1 MKTATSFAIFAF
13 WTILL
18 FSPCALQADQKSLM
32 AELEN
37 VDAVQAVAI
46 ANKWRWTN
54 RNITISVDDW
64 KIIFKFPN
72 GQVKTVPMPADKM
85 LVAVA
90 PYIRKTHA

>member
-1 MKTATSFAIFAF
+1 MKNITTAFIFTL
-13 WTILL
+13 WIISL
-18 FSPCALQADQKSLM
+18 FSPGALQADQNSLM

-46 ANKWRWTN
+46 ANQWRWTD
-54 RNITISVDDW
+54 RNITISVDAR

>member
-1 MKTATSFAIFAF
+1 MKTAALFTIVTF
-13 WTILL
+13 WIITL
-18 FSPCALQADQKSLM
+18 FSPGSLQADQKSLM

-37 VDAVQAVAI
+37 VDAVQAVSI
-46 ANKWRWTN
+46 ANQWRWTN
-54 RNITISVDDW
+54 RNINISVDDW
-64 KIIFKFPN
+64 KIVFKFPN

>member
-1 MKTATSFAIFAF
+1 MKTATSFAIITL
-13 WTILL
+13 WIISL
-18 FSPCALQADQKSLM
+18 FSPGHLQADQKSLM

-37 VDAVQAVAI
+37 VDAVQAVAL
-46 ANKWRWTN
+46 ANQWRWTN
-54 RNITISVDDW
+54 RNIRINADAL
-64 KIIFKFPN
+64 KIDFKFPD

>member
-1 MKTATSFAIFAF
+1 MKNITSTVIFTLWVIF
-13 WTILL
+13 L
-18 FSPCALQADQKSLM
+18 FSPDPLQADQKSLA

-46 ANKWRWTN
+46 ANQWRWTN
-54 RNITISVDDW
+54 RNIKISVDAR
-64 KIIFKFPN
+64 KIVFKFPD

-90 PYIRKTHA
+90 PYIRKTHT